1 METTMPAPDPDR
13 DLPDP
18 GHERPD
24 PDEVDMRTVA
34 HHEDLGEW
42 LEAIYHASDE
52 DLPGV
57 IADMR
62 AACRMA
68 MHSNA
73 RAMRIGRGDH

>member
-1 METTMPAPDPDR
+1 MVFDPDR
-13 DLPDP
+13 QLPDP

-57 IADMR
+57 VEDMR
-62 AACRMA
+62 AACRQA

-73 RAMRIGRGDH
+73 QILKSARSHY

>member
-1 METTMPAPDPDR
+1 MVFDPDR
-13 DLPDP
+13 QLPDP
-18 GHERPD
+18 GVERPD

-57 IADMR
+57 VADMR
-62 AACRMA
+62 AACRQA
-68 MHSNA
+68 MVSDRRYLA
-73 RAMRIGRGDH
+73 LTRRDH